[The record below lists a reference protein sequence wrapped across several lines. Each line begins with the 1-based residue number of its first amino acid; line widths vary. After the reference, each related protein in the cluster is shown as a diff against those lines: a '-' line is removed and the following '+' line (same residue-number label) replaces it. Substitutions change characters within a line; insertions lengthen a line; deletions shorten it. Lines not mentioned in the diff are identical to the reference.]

1 MNKLIQDLAKNV
13 VNYQEVVYIGHAL
26 LGLKATPKN
35 TKPLI
40 MGTFEQYNLLACQ
53 LHGEV
58 CKVTDKKTLV
68 NL

>member
-1 MNKLIQDLAKNV
+1 MSKLIQDLSKNV

-35 TKPLI
+35 TKQFILS
-40 MGTFEQYNLLACQ
+40 TFEQYNVLACQ
-53 LHGEV
+53 LHAEV
-58 CKVTDKKTLV
+58 SKVTDKQTLI